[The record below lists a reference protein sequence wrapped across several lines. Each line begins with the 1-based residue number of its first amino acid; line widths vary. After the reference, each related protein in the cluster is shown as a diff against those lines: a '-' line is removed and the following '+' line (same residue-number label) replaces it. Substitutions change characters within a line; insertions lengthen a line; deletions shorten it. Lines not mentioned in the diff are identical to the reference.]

1 MAAAAEIRKH
11 NFGRLDTPLLKR
23 CRVLREA
30 RASDEKSFEP
40 GHPSIARSQSNL
52 ATVLQDLGELEQARN
67 LLRKAYS
74 ASLERFG
81 ADHLA
86 NESYECHLNP

>member
-1 MAAAAEIRKH
+1 MKSRSNPAIP
-11 NFGRLDTPLLKR
+11 PLPEVNRTWRR
-23 CRVLREA
+23 CSR
-30 RASDEKSFEP
+30 
-40 GHPSIARSQSNL
+40 IW
-52 ATVLQDLGELEQARN
+52 GELEQARN